1 MNLTALFVTLKRKV
15 KVMELKFKLL
25 NHPFYKNW
33 SYGKVT
39 QLQLTNYAY
48 SYYQFIQQ
56 IPLFWL
62 QVTRGL
68 KAQDECTK
76 QVILE
81 ELEHVI
87 LWETFM
93 HKFPPINTK
102 SMSDVIAAFK
112 NMNDSELLG
121 AIHSFEIQQPE
132 VAKTK
137 MEGLI
142 KYYGF
147 SADETQYFQAHLLEE
162 SHIKL
167 GKFIA
172 ENRADKEGFIKGFDR
187 GAKILFESLDRF
199 M

>member
-1 MNLTALFVTLKRKV
+1 
-15 KVMELKFKLL
+15 MELKFKLL

-33 SYGKVT
+33 SRGTVT
-39 QLQLTNYAY
+39 QLQLANYAY

-56 IPLFWL
+56 IPFFWL
-62 QVTRGL
+62 RVINGL
-68 KAQDECTK
+68 KAKDESTK
-76 QVILE
+76 QVIFE
-81 ELEHVI
+81 ELEHVM
-87 LWETFM
+87 LWEVFM
-93 HKFPPINTK
+93 HKLPPANPP
-102 SMSDVIAAFK
+102 SLNDVIVSFK

-142 KYYGF
+142 NYYGF
-147 SADETQYFQAHLLEE
+147 LREETHYFQAHLSEE
-162 SHIKL
+162 SHIKV

-172 ENRADKEGFIKGFDR
+172 ENRANKEDFIKGFDK
-187 GAKILFESLDRF
+187 GAEIMFESLNRF